1 MVPWQGARELLAAHG
16 GQGTSLRMGGGQPA
30 DKLITGQENL
40 EAQRLLGEQGH
51 CLKLPG
57 SPQTKCS
64 LPLEVLLGISFLE
77 VRPYSS
83 PLSAV

>member
-1 MVPWQGARELLAAHG
+1 MVLWQGARELLAAHG
-16 GQGTSLRMGGGQPA
+16 GQGISLRIGGGQPA

-57 SPQTKCS
+57 SPQTKSS
-64 LPLEVLLGISFLE
+64 LPLEVLLGLSFLE

-83 PLSAV
+83 PLFAV